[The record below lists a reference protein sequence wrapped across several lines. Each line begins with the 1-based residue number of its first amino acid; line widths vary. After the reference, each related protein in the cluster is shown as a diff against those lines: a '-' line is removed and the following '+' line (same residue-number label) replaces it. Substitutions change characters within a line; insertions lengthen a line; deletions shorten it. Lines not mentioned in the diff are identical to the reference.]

1 MKFAILLFCGP
12 DLNSLIDQI
21 VKIEKRG
28 LSDLSTVKT
37 APTFSKRH
45 GSVLR
50 DFPESF
56 RGVHWSAR
64 LNSNIPKAQA
74 DLAIKGTGNADTT
87 VLFAKDPGSQNRLRK
102 GHMPSTPY
110 DILRR
115 HHDGSFI
122 WMEAAS
128 ELSHAKDRLQQL
140 YAAMPGEY
148 FVFDQ
153 KSQQIVAKISSC
165 LPPGD

>member
-1 MKFAILLFCGP
+1 
-12 DLNSLIDQI
+12 
-21 VKIEKRG
+21 
-28 LSDLSTVKT
+28 
-37 APTFSKRH
+37 
-45 GSVLR
+45 
-50 DFPESF
+50 
-56 RGVHWSAR
+56 
-64 LNSNIPKAQA
+64 
-74 DLAIKGTGNADTT
+74 
-87 VLFAKDPGSQNRLRK
+87 
-102 GHMPSTPY
+102 MPSTPY